1 MHDNRDA
8 EAGGALFT
16 WLPRDSSGLNKEDR
30 ALAGGG
36 RGETLSSPAPGEGPM
51 VVESFQGRRTC
62 HLVLRERQPGDLLA
76 PGT

>member
-36 RGETLSSPAPGEGPM
+36 RGETLSSPAPGEGHHQVGCPTRM
-51 VVESFQGRRTC
+51 PSRVARIHEGRDT
-62 HLVLRERQPGDLLA
+62 
-76 PGT
+76 TS